1 MLSLDI
7 FGFKALWSPYFLVI
21 LLVLTAVFFLIT
33 TKFRKYFPDSEPLSV
48 KQIILFITGMGLLY
62 TVKGSPLDLMGHL
75 VFYIHGIS
83 MVLFVFL
90 VPPLFILAIPSWL
103 WKLFLNL
110 NIVKPVFRLFTKP
123 VVALLLF
130 NGFFSFYHIPIV
142 FDHVMQN
149 RFLHAGYSILL
160 FVLAIF
166 MWWLLI
172 CPLPE
177 YRSLNGIKKVAFIFV
192 NSILITP
199 ACALIIFSD
208 TSLYATYHDPR
219 VWGQAMSLCVG
230 SSTFAEL
237 NLSGPE
243 LFSSMTLV
251 DDQRLGGVVMKII
264 QEVIFAVVLGQVFFE
279 WYRNDQ
285 EESEREMKKHLLNPT
300 IE

>member
-1 MLSLDI
+1 
-7 FGFKALWSPYFLVI
+7 
-21 LLVLTAVFFLIT
+21 
-33 TKFRKYFPDSEPLSV
+33 
-48 KQIILFITGMGLLY
+48 
-62 TVKGSPLDLMGHL
+62 
-75 VFYIHGIS
+75 
-83 MVLFVFL
+83 
-90 VPPLFILAIPSWL
+90 
-103 WKLFLNL
+103 
-110 NIVKPVFRLFTKP
+110 
-123 VVALLLF
+123 
-130 NGFFSFYHIPIV
+130 
-142 FDHVMQN
+142 
-149 RFLHAGYSILL
+149 
-160 FVLAIF
+160 

-177 YRSLNGIKKVAFIFV
+177 YKSLNGIKKVAFIFV

-219 VWGQAMSLCVG
+219 VWSQAMSLCVG
-230 SSTFAEL
+230 SSTFAQL